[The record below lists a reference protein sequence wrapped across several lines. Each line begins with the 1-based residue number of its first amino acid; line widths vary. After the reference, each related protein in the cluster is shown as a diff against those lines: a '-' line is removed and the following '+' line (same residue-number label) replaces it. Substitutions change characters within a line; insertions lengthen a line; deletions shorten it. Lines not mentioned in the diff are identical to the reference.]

1 MSSPAYKSLAAAA
14 AAAVAIAFIVRKYSA
29 QRQAK
34 LLICGGGIAGLS
46 AALALK
52 KNKQNPVVLESRAEL
67 TEYGAGINVQPGAVE
82 ALSSSCGIPLNEIIE
97 AGFVVKATSYY
108 TADGRLVAR
117 VKKGTIGT
125 PQVSIHRAELLR
137 LLKEHAYKAGIPIQC
152 SMRVTDLQRT
162 PAGVALTTKAG
173 ATVEGACVLACD
185 GVHSK
190 VGKAVGKTG
199 PICPSGVLMFR
210 GVADN
215 QAPFLDGRTMVLL
228 GSMTK
233 ACGRLVVYPIAEQP
247 NGKQQ
252 INWVLEVPAPSSD
265 KPTADYDAVVPAAE
279 VLKLARGLHADFV
292 DIPALIAA
300 SDRIGCWPMI
310 DKDPYP
316 SLVDDKV
323 ALLGDAAHPMY
334 PVGSNGATSAILD
347 GKAVAESFGVAG
359 GAPLTP
365 AVIANA
371 FKGYEKKR
379 KAVVQAAQLSCRD
392 MQADKVVDEAMER
405 HPTGEIPAAYGEK
418 IKDCLVHM
426 QSRQRTQRD
435 LFAKKL
441 SELGDDILVS
451 A

>member
-1 MSSPAYKSLAAAA
+1 MAAAA
-14 AAAVAIAFIVRKYSA
+14 AASVAIAFIVKKYCSKPK
-29 QRQAK
+29 AK
-34 LLICGGGIAGLS
+34 PLLICGGGIAGLS

-52 KNKQNPVVLESRAEL
+52 KNKQDPVVLESRAEL

-82 ALSSSCGIPLNEIIE
+82 ALSSSCGIPLAEIIA

-108 TADGRLVAR
+108 TADGRLVAK
-117 VKKGTIGT
+117 VNKGTVGT

-152 SMRVTDLQRT
+152 SMRVTDMRYT
-162 PAGVALTTKAG
+162 AEGVALTTKAG
-173 ATVEGACVLACD
+173 ATVEGACVMACD

-190 VGKAVGKTG
+190 VGKSIGKTG
-199 PICPSGVLMFR
+199 PIKYSGTLMFR

-215 QAPFLDGRTMVLL
+215 QEPFLDGQTMVLL

-233 ACGRLVVYPIAEQP
+233 ACGRLVVYPIASQP

-252 INWVLEVPAPSSD
+252 INWVLEVPVPSNAE
-265 KPTADYDAVVPAAE
+265 KPTADYDAVVPASE
-279 VLKLARGLHADFV
+279 VLKLVTGLKADFL
-292 DIPALIAA
+292 DIPALVAA

-316 SLVDDKV
+316 SLVDEKV

-359 GAPLTP
+359 GEPLTP

-371 FKGYEKKR
+371 FQGYESKR

-392 MQADKVVDEAMER
+392 MSADKVVDEAMEK
-405 HPTGEIPAAYGEK
+405 HPTGEIPAAFGEQ

-435 LFAKKL
+435 LFGKKL
-441 SELGDDILVS
+441 GGLQIMGQ
-451 A
+451 

>member
-1 MSSPAYKSLAAAA
+1 MAAAA
-14 AAAVAIAFIVRKYSA
+14 AASVAIAFIVNRCLAK
-29 QRQAK
+29 RQAK

-52 KNKQNPVVLESRAEL
+52 KNKRNPVVLESRAEL

-108 TADGRLVAR
+108 TADGRLVAK
-117 VKKGTIGT
+117 VKKGTVGT

-152 SMRVTDLQRT
+152 SMRVTDLQKT

-173 ATVEGACVLACD
+173 ATVEGACVMACD

-199 PICPSGVLMFR
+199 PICHSGVLMFR

-215 QAPFLDGRTMVLL
+215 QAPFLDGQTMVLL

-233 ACGRLVVYPIAEQP
+233 ACGRLVVYPIAKQP

-252 INWVLEVPAPSSD
+252 INWVLEVPAPSNADS
-265 KPTADYDAVVPAAE
+265 PTADYDAVVPAAE
-279 VLKLARGLHADFV
+279 VLKLARGLSSDFL

-359 GAPLTP
+359 GEPLTP
-365 AVIANA
+365 ADIANA

-392 MQADKVVDEAMER
+392 MQADKVVDEAMEK
-405 HPTGEIPAAYGEK
+405 HATGEIPAAYGEK

-426 QSRQRTQRD
+426 QSRQRTQRN
-435 LFAKKL
+435 LFANT
-441 SELGDDILVS
+441 LGDDNNNDVLS
-451 A
+451 AVAEAA